1 MALHHLIKKQT
12 LIIGVVVVK
21 RRGGCG
27 NYFCSNYTHNPST
40 GFILKTTVLS
50 LS

>member
-21 RRGGCG
+21 RRVVVGII
-27 NYFCSNYTHNPST
+27 FVEITLI
-40 GFILKTTVLS
+40 ILL
-50 LS
+50 LDLF

>member
-1 MALHHLIKKQT
+1 MALHYLIKKQT

-27 NYFCSNYTHNPST
+27 NYFC
-40 GFILKTTVLS
+40 
-50 LS
+50 